1 MMISKSE
8 AKKAAHSYL
17 NSRSD
22 LKRDFTLVIVDE
34 YTIEKEYG
42 YIFFYDSSKHIET
55 GDVEYAL
62 AGNAPI
68 LIDKL
73 TGCLYVTGT
82 AYPIEHY
89 LENYE
94 KYGVVELSE

>member
-1 MMISKSE
+1 MISKSE

-42 YIFFYDSSKHIET
+42 YIFFTILVITLRQET
-55 GDVEYAL
+55 FNMHLQVML
-62 AGNAPI
+62 
-68 LIDKL
+68 LF
-73 TGCLYVTGT
+73 
-82 AYPIEHY
+82 
-89 LENYE
+89 
-94 KYGVVELSE
+94 